1 MSRSNSASGR
11 LTNWLLKQHPALVAK
26 LPAFIALTRADRP
39 IGILLLL
46 WPTITALWIAGE
58 GSPDLAL
65 LAIFVSGTAVMR
77 SAGCCINDFADYNI
91 DDKVARTRNRPLAT
105 GQLSRKEA
113 AGCFAVLSFIGL
125 ILVLMTNYLTF
136 VLSFGAIAVASLY
149 PFMKR
154 FTHLPQLVLGVAFSW
169 GILMAFSAQTNS
181 IPAPAY
187 LLFLA
192 NVLWTVAY
200 DTEYAMV
207 DREFDLKIGVKSTAI
222 LFGDLDRFCIGLLQ
236 LLFIATLWF
245 AGLQLELGM
254 SFTIGL
260 VAASALLIHQQ
271 LLIRNRQP
279 EACFRAFLN
288 NNWVGAVIFV
298 GLVVDY
304 LRAG

>member
-1 MSRSNSASGR
+1 
-11 LTNWLLKQHPALVAK
+11 
-26 LPAFIALTRADRP
+26 
-39 IGILLLL
+39 
-46 WPTITALWIAGE
+46 
-58 GSPDLAL
+58 
-65 LAIFVSGTAVMR
+65 
-77 SAGCCINDFADYNI
+77 
-91 DDKVARTRNRPLAT
+91 
-105 GQLSRKEA
+105 
-113 AGCFAVLSFIGL
+113 
-125 ILVLMTNYLTF
+125 
-136 VLSFGAIAVASLY
+136 
-149 PFMKR
+149 
-154 FTHLPQLVLGVAFSW
+154 
-169 GILMAFSAQTNS
+169 
-181 IPAPAY
+181 